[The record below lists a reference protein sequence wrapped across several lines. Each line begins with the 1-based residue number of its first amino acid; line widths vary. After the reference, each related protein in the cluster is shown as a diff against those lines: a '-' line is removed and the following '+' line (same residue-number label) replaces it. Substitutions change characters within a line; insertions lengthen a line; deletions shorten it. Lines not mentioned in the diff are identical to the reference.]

1 MVTVIAGK
9 YKGHKL
15 KQVKSDSV
23 RPTSGRVKKSM
34 FQILEPITG
43 KRVLDLYAGIG
54 SLGIE
59 ALSRGAE
66 KVTLVEKSKMIFK
79 TLQENTS
86 HICNGDDYD
95 VFCIDSALFLKRDTN
110 YYDIII
116 ADPPY
121 ENNNFFTLKELIKP
135 HLFQDGVFCM
145 EMKKCPILDYGVDV
159 RNYGNTQVAFW
170 RAEV

>member
-9 YKGHKL
+9 YRGHKL
-15 KQVKSDSV
+15 KQVKSDTV

-34 FQILEPITG
+34 FQILDPLTG
-43 KRVLDLYAGIG
+43 KRVLDLYTGIG

-86 HICNGDDYD
+86 HICNGDNYD
-95 VFCIDSALFLKRDTN
+95 VYCIDSALFLKRDTN

-145 EMKKCPILDYGVDV
+145 EMKKSPILDNGVDV
-159 RNYGNTQVAFW
+159 RNYGNTQVVFW
-170 RAEV
+170 RAEA